1 MEEKLLVELKNLIS
15 IFSSDPNNENLTPLS
30 LRKNIQAQNYSFD
43 KKKEAYGKKDNI
55 ATSFYMTQQILA
67 ETTWTPEKIRL
78 RKAAVVSKLNE
89 VFELQ

>member
-1 MEEKLLVELKNLIS
+1 
-15 IFSSDPNNENLTPLS
+15 
-30 LRKNIQAQNYSFD
+30 
-43 KKKEAYGKKDNI
+43 
-55 ATSFYMTQQILA
+55 MTQQILA